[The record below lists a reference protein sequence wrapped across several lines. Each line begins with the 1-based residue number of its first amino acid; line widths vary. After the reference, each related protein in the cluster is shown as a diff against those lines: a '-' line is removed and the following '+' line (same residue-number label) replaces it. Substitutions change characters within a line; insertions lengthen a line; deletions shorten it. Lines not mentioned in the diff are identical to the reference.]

1 MIEEAL
7 LQEMRTAIDG
17 GLRSFINEKMNESPE
32 EFKEMICY
40 PLGWSNTSQA
50 KYTSGKRIR
59 PLLLLLTCHALG
71 GEWKK
76 ALPAAVGI
84 ELLHNFTLIHDD
96 IQDHSPTRH
105 GRDTVWMKWGEAQAI
120 NAGDALYALAC
131 SAAYDLGKD
140 FLPEVALI
148 AVEEFHRTAFL
159 LTGGQFLDM
168 AFEKAEEIEIEDYWK
183 MIRGKT
189 GELISACFSLGALLA
204 AKTPGELGRFKDLG
218 LKIGTAFQ
226 VQDDWLGIWGDQLSV
241 GKSVQSDLRE
251 RKKTYPILLALR
263 NLPEF
268 RDYWNTHRTF
278 TDADISVLKAIIDKS
293 QINGETR
300 EQFQKLYDEVIQEYS
315 RLFGGNSAAAALQEL
330 INNLLIRS
338 V

>member
-17 GLRSFINEKMNESPE
+17 GMRSYIDGKMNQSPE

-40 PLGWSNTSQA
+40 PLGWSCTSQE

-59 PLLLLLTCHALG
+59 PIMLLLTCHTLG
-71 GEWKK
+71 GEWKH
-76 ALPAAVGI
+76 ALPAAVGT

-96 IQDHSPTRH
+96 IQDHSRTRH
-105 GRDTVWMKWGEAQAI
+105 GRDTVWVKWGEAQAI
-120 NAGDALYALAC
+120 NAGDAMYALAC
-131 SAAYDLGKD
+131 SAAYDLRKNFSSD
-140 FLPEVALI
+140 VVLT

-189 GELISACFSLGALLA
+189 GELISSCFSLGALLA
-204 AKTPGELGRFKDLG
+204 GKTPGELGRFKDLG

-226 VQDDWLGIWGDQLSV
+226 VQDDWLGIWGDQSTV

-263 NLPEF
+263 NMPEF
-268 RDYWNTHRTF
+268 RDYWNTHQSF
-278 TDADISVLKAIIDKS
+278 SDADISALKGIIDKS

-300 EQFQKLYDEVIQEYS
+300 EQFQKLYNEVIQEYS
-315 RLFGGNSAAAALQEL
+315 ILFGGNSAATALKNL
-330 INNLLIRS
+330 ITNLLIRS